1 MSQYEIIIHKL
12 DAFIRKYYA
21 NQLLRGSLI
30 FLGSILL
37 YVLLVTVGEYFFYFS
52 VQIKW
57 TILAILIAVGA
68 LALVAWIIVPLLK
81 MQRLGKV
88 ISHEQAAQ
96 ILGQFFPEVDDKLIN
111 LLQLKKYEPNTFESR
126 ELIAAS
132 IDQKAGKLSVLNFNN
147 AVDLSQNRKYLPLLA
162 IPLLAGGLIY
172 FIAPKIFTEGAMR
185 LAQPSVFFAKPA
197 PFTFK
202 LLNTNHQLLQGQDF
216 TLRVQLLGEKIP
228 DEVFVD
234 IDGEQLPMKRQADN
248 QFVYPFEK
256 VQRTL
261 NFRLYAAGYYSQAYK
276 IDVMQKPEM
285 KGMQMEL
292 QYPAYTGK
300 ANELIQGISDITV
313 PIGTTVKWRV
323 QAEHTDKAQLIT
335 GKDSLEFAK
344 TGARFAATMRFLA
357 SQAYCIVLG
366 NAKHAGMDSLCYH
379 VTVVEDQ
386 YPQVDI
392 QVIKDTTLSQ
402 QMLISGTAGDDYLI
416 SQCYFV
422 YHILDNQKKVKKI
435 VRSPLKSGAQLVHFT
450 HYFDVATLKLAPGE
464 QVEFYVEAW
473 DNDAVNGSKSRRS
486 QVQSWRAPNM
496 AELNKI
502 MEENAEQMRAGLSS
516 SAAQAEDLKQE
527 YQNLQKDLLNEGG
540 NNWERQQKMQSML
553 DKNLQLKQQL
563 ENLKR
568 RFEEQ
573 QKQSETKGF
582 SEELQQKQEALKEQI
597 DNLKDKQLEEQIRK
611 LQELLEQKNP
621 QQQIQQMQ
629 QMEQMNKLFQMDM
642 ERLQEL
648 MKKLEMQMNIE
659 QLAKDLERLAE
670 KQDALQEQTAEGAK
684 ANSELQKQ
692 QEALKKELE
701 QLMKKQIDDIK
712 SQNENLE
719 LPQNTEG
726 LEDVMED
733 GEDAADE
740 MEKAGDELQKN
751 NRSGAQQSQ
760 QNAKNKLAKMSKK
773 LMQMSGDM
781 EMEQIDIDIKATRQL
796 LTNLIRFSFD
806 QEKLIN
812 RLKRSNGNSA
822 QFEALMKEQNRLKHN
837 TEMIK
842 DSLFALSKR
851 IFKIAATIN
860 KETSDLDQAIAR
872 ALRGM
877 EARNFNEALSRQ
889 QYAMTASNNLA
900 LLLNELLANLIQQ
913 QMEGGSGSGSGGKPK
928 KGKGQGQGTSSGM
941 MKDII
946 TGQQQMGQGMQQL
959 KQGAAPGGQQG
970 GGQGQGQG
978 QGSSGG
984 NGGSDNNAGE
994 SQAET
999 IARLAQQQA
1008 QLRRQMQEL
1017 MQLLNSKGMG
1027 GSVAKEIRAIQEAM
1041 DKMETDL
1048 VFRKNIDELL
1058 TRNKEILTRMLEAE
1072 KAIQEQEEDNKRSAQ
1087 AGKDEPR
1094 PMPAELSE
1102 YLKKQQQMLEQYRKS
1117 MPTLTPFYQ
1126 KMAEE
1131 YLKRIAQ

>member
-1 MSQYEIIIHKL
+1 
-12 DAFIRKYYA
+12 
-21 NQLLRGSLI
+21 
-30 FLGSILL
+30 
-37 YVLLVTVGEYFFYFS
+37 
-52 VQIKW
+52 
-57 TILAILIAVGA
+57 
-68 LALVAWIIVPLLK
+68 
-81 MQRLGKV
+81 
-88 ISHEQAAQ
+88 
-96 ILGQFFPEVDDKLIN
+96 
-111 LLQLKKYEPNTFESR
+111 
-126 ELIAAS
+126 
-132 IDQKAGKLSVLNFNN
+132 
-147 AVDLSQNRKYLPLLA
+147 
-162 IPLLAGGLIY
+162 
-172 FIAPKIFTEGAMR
+172 
-185 LAQPSVFFAKPA
+185 
-197 PFTFK
+197 
-202 LLNTNHQLLQGQDF
+202 
-216 TLRVQLLGEKIP
+216 
-228 DEVFVD
+228 
-234 IDGEQLPMKRQADN
+234 
-248 QFVYPFEK
+248 
-256 VQRTL
+256 
-261 NFRLYAAGYYSQAYK
+261 
-276 IDVMQKPEM
+276 
-285 KGMQMEL
+285 
-292 QYPAYTGK
+292 
-300 ANELIQGISDITV
+300 
-313 PIGTTVKWRV
+313 
-323 QAEHTDKAQLIT
+323 
-335 GKDSLEFAK
+335 
-344 TGARFAATMRFLA
+344 
-357 SQAYCIVLG
+357 
-366 NAKHAGMDSLCYH
+366 
-379 VTVVEDQ
+379 
-386 YPQVDI
+386 
-392 QVIKDTTLSQ
+392 
-402 QMLISGTAGDDYLI
+402 
-416 SQCYFV
+416 
-422 YHILDNQKKVKKI
+422 
-435 VRSPLKSGAQLVHFT
+435 
-450 HYFDVATLKLAPGE
+450 
-464 QVEFYVEAW
+464 
-473 DNDAVNGSKSRRS
+473 
-486 QVQSWRAPNM
+486 
-496 AELNKI
+496 
-502 MEENAEQMRAGLSS
+502 
-516 SAAQAEDLKQE
+516 
-527 YQNLQKDLLNEGG
+527 
-540 NNWERQQKMQSML
+540 
-553 DKNLQLKQQL
+553 
-563 ENLKR
+563 
-568 RFEEQ
+568 
-573 QKQSETKGF
+573 
-582 SEELQQKQEALKEQI
+582 
-597 DNLKDKQLEEQIRK
+597 
-611 LQELLEQKNP
+611 
-621 QQQIQQMQ
+621 
-629 QMEQMNKLFQMDM
+629 
-642 ERLQEL
+642 
-648 MKKLEMQMNIE
+648 
-659 QLAKDLERLAE
+659 
-670 KQDALQEQTAEGAK
+670 
-684 ANSELQKQ
+684 
-692 QEALKKELE
+692 
-701 QLMKKQIDDIK
+701 
-712 SQNENLE
+712 ENLE

-928 KGKGQGQGTSSGM
+928 KGKGQGQGTGSGM

-999 IARLAQQQA
+999 MARLAQQQA
-1008 QLRRQMQEL
+1008 QLRRQRQEL